1 MLLRILGPHW
11 KVKTIS
17 ILHQK
22 FKKTLNIDAENPFSA
37 TFVRFA
43 GFQLLFLYIVFF
55 CAFSPAS
62 FWIQEACHSFG
73 FVTLIPKHLAR
84 LSTSLCDIFQLAC
97 PKSDK
102 FSLAKILSK
111 VRSISRVMADK
122 SSSAPVHQLLGK
134 IRVHQLPLSIPTGTG
149 TRNRNMSWTWYM
161 VL

>member
-1 MLLRILGPHW
+1 MRKIRFLLLSSGSP
-11 KVKTIS
+11 V
-17 ILHQK
+17 
-22 FKKTLNIDAENPFSA
+22 FNCYFFTLFS
-37 TFVRFA
+37 FV
-43 GFQLLFLYIVFF
+43 LFP
-55 CAFSPAS
+55 PAS
-62 FWIQEACHSFG
+62 FWIQEAFHSFG

-134 IRVHQLPLSIPTGTG
+134 IRIQ
-149 TRNRNMSWTWYM
+149 
-161 VL
+161 